1 MLPMNEGA
9 RSLAAKS
16 SERDAHVSGDV
27 SVELSATLGKN
38 LRRLRTRRGHS
49 LERLAKLS
57 GVSRAMLGQIE
68 TGKSTPTI
76 NLLWKVA
83 TALDVPFANLL
94 AAQTTQ
100 GTTVLRRDTAK
111 VLSSSD
117 GRFTSRA
124 LFPFENER
132 RVEFYELRLAP
143 NHREDAEA
151 HAPGTK
157 ENLIVARGAVEI
169 STAKERPMTL
179 AEGDA
184 ILFEADVR
192 HSYRNLGSA
201 EAVLYLVMTY
211 VEAIG

>member
-1 MLPMNEGA
+1 MNESARLLSAGGTQSGA
-9 RSLAAKS
+9 D
-16 SERDAHVSGDV
+16 ETGDV
-27 SVELSATLGKN
+27 SAELPLILGRN

-76 NLLWKVA
+76 SLLWKIA

-94 AAQTTQ
+94 ASQASS
-100 GTTVLRRDTAK
+100 GTAVLRQEEAK

-124 LFPFENER
+124 LFPFDSER
-132 RVEFYELRLAP
+132 RVEFYELRLAA
-143 NHREDAEA
+143 NHRENADA
-151 HAPGTK
+151 HAPGTR
-157 ENLIVARGAVEI
+157 ENLVVVKGAVEI
-169 STAKERPMTL
+169 ATTQLRPVTL
-179 AEGDA
+179 GEGDA
-184 ILFEADVR
+184 IVFEADVA
-192 HSYRNLGSA
+192 HSYRNLGST

-211 VEAIG
+211 VESIG

>member
-1 MLPMNEGA
+1 MSESG
-9 RSLAAKS
+9 RSLAGGGAQS
-16 SERDAHVSGDV
+16 DGDETGDV
-27 SVELSATLGKN
+27 SAELSAILAKN
-38 LRRLRTRRGHS
+38 LKRLRTQRGHS

-76 NLLWKVA
+76 SLLWKVA

-94 AAQTTQ
+94 AAQSTS
-100 GTTVLRRDTAK
+100 GTAVLRRDGAK

-124 LFPFENER
+124 LFPFDSER

-157 ENLIVARGAVEI
+157 ENLIVASGAIEI
-169 STAKERPMTL
+169 ATTHDRPVTL

-184 ILFEADVR
+184 ILFEADVP
-192 HSYRNLGSA
+192 HSYRNLGST

>member
-1 MLPMNEGA
+1 MSESG
-9 RSLAAKS
+9 RSLAGGGAQS
-16 SERDAHVSGDV
+16 GGDETGDV
-27 SVELSATLGKN
+27 SAELSAILAKN
-38 LRRLRTRRGHS
+38 LKRLRTQRGHS

-76 NLLWKVA
+76 SLLWKVA

-94 AAQTTQ
+94 AAQPTS
-100 GTTVLRRDTAK
+100 GTAVLRRDGAK

-124 LFPFENER
+124 LFPFDSER

-157 ENLIVARGAVEI
+157 ENLIVASGAIEI
-169 STAKERPMTL
+169 ATTHDRPVTL

-184 ILFEADVR
+184 ILFEADVP
-192 HSYRNLGSA
+192 HSYRNLAST

>member
-1 MLPMNEGA
+1 MSESA
-9 RSLAAKS
+9 RPAVAGSPSAGGNDVD
-16 SERDAHVSGDV
+16 DASA
-27 SVELSATLGKN
+27 ELSAILGRN
-38 LRRLRTRRGHS
+38 LRRLRTQRGHS

-76 NLLWKVA
+76 SLLWKVA
-83 TALDVPFANLL
+83 TALDIPFATLL
-94 AAQTTQ
+94 AAEPTS
-100 GTTVLRRDTAK
+100 GTVVLRCDEAK

-124 LFPFENER
+124 LFPFDSER

-143 NHREDAEA
+143 NHREDADA

-157 ENLIVARGAVEI
+157 ENLLVAKGTIEI
-169 STAKERPMTL
+169 TSGRERPVTL

-184 ILFEADVR
+184 ILFEADVP
-192 HSYRNLGSA
+192 HSYRNLTSL

>member
-1 MLPMNEGA
+1 MSESARPAFAGGFNAGSNEV
-9 RSLAAKS
+9 
-16 SERDAHVSGDV
+16 EDV
-27 SVELSATLGKN
+27 SAELSVILGKN

-76 NLLWKVA
+76 SLLWKVA
-83 TALDVPFANLL
+83 TALDIPFATLL
-94 AAQTTQ
+94 AAEPMS
-100 GTTVLRRDTAK
+100 GTVALRCDGAK

-124 LFPFENER
+124 LFPFDSER
-132 RVEFYELRLAP
+132 RVEFYELRLAA
-143 NHREDAEA
+143 NHREDADA

-157 ENLIVARGAVEI
+157 ENLVVAKGSVEI
-169 STAKERPMTL
+169 TSARERPVTL
-179 AEGDA
+179 VEGDA
-184 ILFEADVR
+184 ILFEADVP
-192 HSYRNLGSA
+192 HSYRNLTSS

-211 VEAIG
+211 VEAVG

>member
-1 MLPMNEGA
+1 MSEGA
-9 RSLAAKS
+9 RSLAAKAS
-16 SERDAHVSGDV
+16 GPDTHESGDI
-27 SVELSATLGKN
+27 SVELSAILGKN

-94 AAQTTQ
+94 AAQAMH
-100 GTTVLRRDTAK
+100 GTAVLRRDAAK

-143 NHREDAEA
+143 NHSEDAEA

-157 ENLIVARGAVEI
+157 ENLIVAKGAVEI
-169 STAKERPMTL
+169 STAKERPITL

-192 HSYRNLGSA
+192 HSYRNLGST
-201 EAVLYLVMTY
+201 EALLYLVMTY

>member
-1 MLPMNEGA
+1 MSESARRAVAGGPNAGGNEVN
-9 RSLAAKS
+9 
-16 SERDAHVSGDV
+16 DASA
-27 SVELSATLGKN
+27 ELSAILGRN
-38 LRRLRTRRGHS
+38 LRRLRTQRGHS

-76 NLLWKVA
+76 SLLWKVA
-83 TALDVPFANLL
+83 TALDVPFATLL
-94 AAQTTQ
+94 AAEPTS
-100 GTTVLRRDTAK
+100 GTVLLRRDEAK

-124 LFPFENER
+124 LFPFDSER

-143 NHREDAEA
+143 NHREDADA

-157 ENLIVARGAVEI
+157 ENLLVARGTVEI
-169 STAKERPMTL
+169 TSGRERPVTL

-184 ILFEADVR
+184 ILFEADVP
-192 HSYRNLGSA
+192 HSYRNLTSL

-211 VEAIG
+211 VEVIG

>member
-1 MLPMNEGA
+1 MNEGA
-9 RSLAAKS
+9 RWLAAKN
-16 SERDAHVSGDV
+16 SERDTEEVGDV
-27 SVELSATLGKN
+27 SLELSAILGKN

-57 GVSRAMLGQIE
+57 GISRAMLGQIE

-76 NLLWKVA
+76 SLLWKVA

-94 AAQTTQ
+94 AAQATH
-100 GTTVLRRDTAK
+100 GTTVLRRDAAK

-124 LFPFENER
+124 LFPFESER

-157 ENLIVARGAVEI
+157 ENLIVAKGAVEI
-169 STAKERPMTL
+169 STVKERPVTL

-184 ILFEADVR
+184 VLFEADVP
-192 HSYRNLGSA
+192 HSYRNLRST

>member
-1 MLPMNEGA
+1 MGKSA
-9 RSLAAKS
+9 RSLAVSGRS
-16 SERDAHVSGDV
+16 SSPNESGDV
-27 SVELSATLGKN
+27 SAELSAILGRN
-38 LRRLRTRRGHS
+38 LRRLRTQRGLS

-76 NLLWKVA
+76 SLLWKVA
-83 TALDVPFANLL
+83 TALGVPFANLL
-94 AAQTTQ
+94 AAQATS
-100 GTTVLRRDTAK
+100 GTVVLRRDEAR

-124 LFPFENER
+124 LFPFDSER

-143 NHREDAEA
+143 NHREDADA

-157 ENLIVARGAVEI
+157 ENLIVVRGTIEVATAHERAV
-169 STAKERPMTL
+169 TL

-184 ILFEADVR
+184 ILFEADVS
-192 HSYRNLGSA
+192 HSYRNLTST

>member
-1 MLPMNEGA
+1 MNESA
-9 RSLAAKS
+9 RSLS
-16 SERDAHVSGDV
+16 GESRSEVDHADN
-27 SVELSATLGKN
+27 LSAELPAILGRN

-76 NLLWKVA
+76 SLLWKVA

-94 AAQTTQ
+94 AVNAST
-100 GTTVLRRDTAK
+100 GTAVLRREDAK
-111 VLSSSD
+111 LLSSSD

-124 LFPFENER
+124 LFPFDSER

-143 NHREDAEA
+143 NHREGADA

-157 ENLIVARGAVEI
+157 ENLVVVKGAVEI
-169 STAKERPMTL
+169 ETAQQRPATL
-179 AEGDA
+179 GEGDA
-184 ILFEADVR
+184 VLFEADVA
-192 HSYRNLGSA
+192 HSYRNLGST

-211 VEAIG
+211 VESVG